1 MVKERP
7 MIHWENIDT
16 VLLDMDGTLLDLYFD
31 NYFWLHYL
39 PEQFAIARHISI
51 DTAKSQLMH
60 DFRQHHGT
68 LNWYCLDFWSSALGL
83 DVAALKENVRH
94 MIAPRPYA
102 IEFLQAVKAS
112 GRQCVLCTNAHRASL
127 NLKLKETRIDL
138 HLDALISSHDYRM
151 PKEDIR
157 FWDALRADIHFD
169 PARTLLID
177 DNAAVLNSARQAGIR
192 HLLDIKR
199 PDSQQ
204 PEISYDDYI
213 ALDDFRDIFPPAV
226 N

>member
-1 MVKERP
+1 

-39 PEQFAIARHISI
+39 PERYAAARHISI
-51 DTAKSQLMH
+51 DTAKSQLM
-60 DFRQHHGT
+60 DNFRQHHGT
-68 LNWYCLDFWSSALGL
+68 LNWYCLDFWSNALGL
-83 DVAALKENVRH
+83 DIAALKEDIRH

-112 GRQCVLCTNAHRASL
+112 GRQCVLCTNAHRGSL
-127 NLKLKETRIDL
+127 NLKLRETRIDL
-138 HLDALISSHDYRM
+138 HLDALISSHDYGM
-151 PKEDIR
+151 PKEDVR
-157 FWDALRADIHFD
+157 FWTALKADIEFD

-177 DNAAVLNSARQAGIR
+177 DNASVLDSARRAGIA
-192 HLLDIKR
+192 HLLGIRR

-204 PEISYDDYI
+204 ADLKYQDYI
-213 ALDDFRDIFPPAV
+213 ALDDFRDIFPPPVAA
-226 N
+226 